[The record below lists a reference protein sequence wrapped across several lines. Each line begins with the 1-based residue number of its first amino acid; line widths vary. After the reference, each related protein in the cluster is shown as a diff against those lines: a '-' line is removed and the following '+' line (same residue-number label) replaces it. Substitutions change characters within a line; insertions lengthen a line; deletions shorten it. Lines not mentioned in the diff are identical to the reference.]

1 MAKQAS
7 ILSVRDLAIGY
18 ANKRV
23 AEGISFELEAGQ
35 VLCLLGPNGSG
46 KSTLL
51 KTVLALLPSLGGSV
65 QLLAKD
71 VAQWR
76 RREIAQTLA
85 FVPQQSSMSFSFS
98 ALDMVLM
105 GRSAYVNFFSS
116 PSKVDREIAAQ
127 SLERLG
133 ISHLAERLFP
143 QMSGGEQQLVLL
155 ARALAQQPQAL
166 ILDEPTA
173 SLDFANQILVLEQ
186 IQQLRQQGLAILLCT
201 HQPEH
206 AARVADTA
214 LLLAAG
220 RPFALGRS
228 EDVLSVDNLAAV
240 YGLESAQVRDYLQ
253 SRLFKEPVLAP

>member
-116 PSKVDREIAAQ
+116 PSKADRETAAQ

-155 ARALAQQPQAL
+155 ARALAQQPKAL

>member
-1 MAKQAS
+1 M
-7 ILSVRDLAIGY
+7 
-18 ANKRV
+18 
-23 AEGISFELEAGQ
+23 
-35 VLCLLGPNGSG
+35 
-46 KSTLL
+46 
-51 KTVLALLPSLGGSV
+51 
-65 QLLAKD
+65 
-71 VAQWR
+71 
-76 RREIAQTLA
+76 
-85 FVPQQSSMSFSFS
+85 
-98 ALDMVLM
+98 
-105 GRSAYVNFFSS
+105 
-116 PSKVDREIAAQ
+116 AAQ
-127 SLERLG
+127 SLARLG

-228 EDVLSVDNLAAV
+228 EDVLSVENLAAV

>member
-105 GRSAYVNFFSS
+105 GRSAHVNFYAS
-116 PSKVDREIAAQ
+116 PSKADREIAAQ

-155 ARALAQQPQAL
+155 ARALAQQPKAL

>member
-105 GRSAYVNFFSS
+105 GRSAYVDFFSS
-116 PSKVDREIAAQ
+116 PSKADREIAAQ

-155 ARALAQQPQAL
+155 ARALAQQPKAL